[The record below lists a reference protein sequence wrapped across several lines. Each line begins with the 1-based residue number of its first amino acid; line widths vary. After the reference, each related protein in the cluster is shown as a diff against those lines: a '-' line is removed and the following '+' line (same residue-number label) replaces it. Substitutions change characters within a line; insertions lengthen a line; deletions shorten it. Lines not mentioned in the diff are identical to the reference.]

1 VTSAAPSSGGGPD
14 GGGPDSRP
22 FGDIAIVGVHEH
34 PTRWAPDKT
43 EFQIMAECA
52 RGALEDCG
60 LALADVDG
68 LFGASMTMGAMGVIE
83 LAEYLNLKPTY
94 VDGTNIGGSSFV
106 AHVNHAAAAI
116 HAGMCEVALIL
127 YGSTAASNAMAIGT
141 GMATTEVFD
150 PAQSFVGPYGMTT
163 VGSYALVAKLHMERY
178 GTTSEQLAG
187 IAVGMRR
194 HAGLNPNAK
203 MRQPITVDDVL
214 ASRMI
219 SEPLHLLDCCIISDG
234 GGAVV
239 VTSAERARDLR
250 KRPVL
255 LLGGG
260 EAVSHQEIGSP
271 DLLTIAARQSG
282 ELAFGR
288 AGVGHD
294 DIDLAM
300 IYDSFTITV
309 LATLENLGFCKAG
322 EGGDF
327 VGDGRI
333 QLGGALPV
341 NPDGGGLSNNHPG
354 MRGIF
359 LVIEATRQLRG
370 ECGARQ
376 VTGAELACVHGTGGT
391 LGVAH
396 SGATLI
402 LGAG

>member
-1 VTSAAPSSGGGPD
+1 
-14 GGGPDSRP
+14 
-22 FGDIAIVGVHEH
+22 
-34 PTRWAPDKT
+34 
-43 EFQIMAECA
+43 MAECA

-60 LALADVDG
+60 LALGDVDG

-116 HAGMCEVALIL
+116 DAGMCEVALIL

-163 VGSYALVAKLHMERY
+163 VGSYALVARLHMERY

-194 HAGLNPNAK
+194 HAGLNPDAK

-214 ASRMI
+214 ASRLI

-250 KRPVL
+250 Q
-255 LLGGG
+255 
-260 EAVSHQEIGSP
+260 A
-271 DLLTIAARQSG
+271 
-282 ELAFGR
+282 
-288 AGVGHD
+288 
-294 DIDLAM
+294 
-300 IYDSFTITV
+300 
-309 LATLENLGFCKAG
+309 
-322 EGGDF
+322 
-327 VGDGRI
+327 
-333 QLGGALPV
+333 
-341 NPDGGGLSNNHPG
+341 
-354 MRGIF
+354 
-359 LVIEATRQLRG
+359 
-370 ECGARQ
+370 
-376 VTGAELACVHGTGGT
+376 TGAAAGRRRGGRPPGDR
-391 LGVAH
+391 LGP
-396 SGATLI
+396 TC
-402 LGAG
+402 